1 VEVPVVV
8 PVVVPVMVPVE
19 VSLEADGFV
28 LAVEESGERLELRN
42 RESPRADPPV
52 ELGTDA
58 VS

>member
-8 PVVVPVMVPVE
+8 PVVVPVE

-42 RESPRADPPV
+42 RKSPRADPPV